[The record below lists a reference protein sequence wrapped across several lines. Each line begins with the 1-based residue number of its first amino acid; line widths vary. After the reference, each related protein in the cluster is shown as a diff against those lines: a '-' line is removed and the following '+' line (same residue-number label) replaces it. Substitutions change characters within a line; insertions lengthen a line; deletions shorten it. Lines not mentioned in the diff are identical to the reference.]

1 VAARCCRSR
10 GSQLRGTAQVQLD
23 GDGVDVE
30 LFVVGQGTLV
40 PTDCVDVSSLAARDT
55 RRIEYG
61 RVLVA
66 NPICCADPIQY
77 YGIKGFILVRRRQV
91 VEWMGRSW

>member
-40 PTDCVDVSSLAARDT
+40 PTDCVDV
-55 RRIEYG
+55 
-61 RVLVA
+61 A